1 MSRVVARFYIFDDHT
16 LIFLHLKLT
25 RLFGATVKLLS
36 ALRLTRLKKNLR
48 KILEVISASAGS
60 SVLRA
65 FISYYVLTKR
75 CILFVLQFVTGTSS
89 IPYEGFAALRGST
102 GPRKFCI
109 ERWGD
114 YTKLPRYVQTW
125 YIFNEWVL
133 KNKGLVFAVA
143 HFKSR
148 PIFSFLTHSRSIW
161 FLCSYCGI
169 FPSRHINISW
179 YLLSFFLLP
188 HPYQAGWACTRLTLR
203 VNRARS
209 PPLALASCVCLC
221 DWKTRKKN
229 RNDFR
234 VTPVL

>member
-1 MSRVVARFYIFDDHT
+1 MTLQKKMSRVVARFYIFDDHM
-16 LIFLHLKLT
+16 LMFLHLKLT
-25 RLFGATVKLLS
+25 RPFGATVKLLS
-36 ALRLTRLKKNLR
+36 ALRLTRQKKNLR

-125 YIFNEWVL
+125 YIFNE
-133 KNKGLVFAVA
+133 
-143 HFKSR
+143 
-148 PIFSFLTHSRSIW
+148 
-161 FLCSYCGI
+161 
-169 FPSRHINISW
+169 
-179 YLLSFFLLP
+179 
-188 HPYQAGWACTRLTLR
+188 
-203 VNRARS
+203 
-209 PPLALASCVCLC
+209 
-221 DWKTRKKN
+221 
-229 RNDFR
+229 
-234 VTPVL
+234 